1 MLPAR
6 APLPPSACAFTV
18 SAGALR
24 HGRCLPQRNTHYQAG
39 ATPFLGRTLTGWNS
53 LASDGYE
60 INGVLQAD
68 QLRAMVARLQSSSR

>member
-1 MLPAR
+1 MRIYRERRRTSPW
-6 APLPPSACAFTV
+6 S
-18 SAGALR
+18 
-24 HGRCLPQRNTHYQAG
+24 CLPQRNTHYQAG

-60 INGVLQAD
+60 INGVVQAD